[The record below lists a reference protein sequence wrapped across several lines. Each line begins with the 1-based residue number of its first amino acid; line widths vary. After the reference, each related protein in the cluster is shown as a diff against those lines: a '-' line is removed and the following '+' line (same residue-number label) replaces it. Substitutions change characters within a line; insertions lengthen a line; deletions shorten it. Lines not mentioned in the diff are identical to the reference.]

1 MTTNRNSSTPHQQS
15 DACFVGLMSYNGTI
29 CIPDPL
35 LVDTF
40 HHQDGSTS
48 YVLYDQDCES
58 PRVTAF
64 PDPLTVLTQTNSRY
78 RKVDDA
84 PELREALNRLPEP
97 VAFRYMKA
105 FHDVAAITAW
115 HDHSGRYGHIYL
127 TRAALLAARPRIAF
141 ASVNGADAEAVMRAE
156 LSEYQAWA
164 DGEVYG
170 CINVDADGGEESC
183 WGFIGY
189 DSLEEVVAQ
198 VCESPILGTK

>member
-1 MTTNRNSSTPHQQS
+1 
-15 DACFVGLMSYNGTI
+15 MSYNGTI
-29 CIPDPL
+29 CIPDPR

-64 PDPLTVLTQTNSRY
+64 PDPLTVLTQNNSRY

-115 HDHSGRYGHIYL
+115 HDYSGRYGHIYL
-127 TRAALLAARPRIAF
+127 TRAALELWSYRD
-141 ASVNGADAEAVMRAE
+141 VDAEAVMRAE
-156 LSEYQAWA
+156 LSEYQEWA

-170 CINVDADGGEESC
+170 CINVDANGGEESC
-183 WGFIGY
+183 WGLIGY

-198 VCESPILGTK
+198 VCESPILGTKANKGSRT